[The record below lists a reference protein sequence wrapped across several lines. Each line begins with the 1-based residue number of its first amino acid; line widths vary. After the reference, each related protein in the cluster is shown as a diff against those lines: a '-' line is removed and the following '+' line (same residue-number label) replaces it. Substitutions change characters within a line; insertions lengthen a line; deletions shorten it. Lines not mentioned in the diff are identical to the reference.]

1 VSPGLAAKL
10 RSHCTP
16 WLLAFL
22 LAPTLS
28 FAPFAWGIATG
39 GCFYTRD
46 LSSHFFPIRR
56 FEVEGL
62 RAGEIREWNPYVYE
76 GIPVTLPP
84 VSYPVD
90 LLQVLVPN
98 EWGFSLLLAL
108 HVPLAALTFLLL
120 ARRLGYP
127 PTAAAVGALAYSLG
141 GFSLSCLNLYLMIE
155 AFAWAPLVIAT
166 LLGAASGGRREVAL
180 AGVAVAVCLSTSGLE
195 IAAQAI
201 VCGLVLAATR
211 RAADS
216 LRPAAGVLLGVGLA
230 AFPLEALFRLVSGG
244 RREGGFPLVES
255 LSQSVHPVSL
265 LQTLVAGLYGDPI
278 ASGYRYWGARFW
290 GGPSPYILSLYLG
303 GTVLCLA
310 AIGALRSERY
320 RARLLL
326 LLAGALLV
334 SFGRWARLDLLLE
347 ALPVLT
353 SFRYPVKA
361 FFTVVVAS
369 SVLAAAGADA
379 LLKSRRAWWLLA
391 LGAGVVAAALVSIP
405 LVETGLPRAFAWLQ
419 GHFFVDSYPKALRA
433 PALREVARDAA
444 AGATAL
450 FVTAGLSVLV
460 LRRLI
465 RVEMATAAICVI
477 VAADL
482 VRAGAGLNPM
492 ADRSLYTFS
501 PEMTRVAA
509 RLREGG
515 GRAFTCTIQAMPTFR
530 EAARRIGRP
539 LLWATT
545 VWRETLSPRANMD
558 LGVANVGW
566 DATAFLS
573 TRRSLTEAEAMCR
586 AASTLPRLRERGVRY
601 ILSVQPF
608 TNEALRLVDVERP
621 ARTRP
626 LSIYVYE
633 LTGSLP
639 DPTAWSTPD
648 DVDAQGRGRLLEGA
662 AARYVDAGWDHVR
675 VAVESPRAAYLIV
688 RRANAPGWSATVDG
702 APAPVLTANGR
713 HQAVPI
719 PKGASEVSLRYR
731 APSSLPGVAV
741 SLLSAVLA
749 AALALGRRSGAS
761 APPPPPP
768 AGG

>member
-1 VSPGLAAKL
+1 VSPGFAAKL
-10 RSHCTP
+10 RSYFTP
-16 WLLAFL
+16 WVLAFL
-22 LAPTLS
+22 FAPMLS
-28 FAPFAWGIATG
+28 LVPFAWGIATG
-39 GCFYTRD
+39 GAFYTRD

-56 FEVEGL
+56 FVVEGL
-62 RAGEIREWNPYVYE
+62 RAGEIRRWNPYVYE
-76 GIPVTLPP
+76 GIPLTLPP

-108 HVPLAALTFLLL
+108 HVPLAALTFLFL
-120 ARRLGYP
+120 ARRLGYH
-127 PTAAAVGALAYSLG
+127 PTAAALGAFAYALG

-155 AFAWAPLVIAT
+155 AFAWAPLVIAM
-166 LLGAASGGRREVAL
+166 LLGAASGGRREIAL
-180 AGVAVAVCLSTSGLE
+180 AGVAVALCLSTSGLE

-201 VCGLVLAATR
+201 ACGLLLAATR

-230 AFPLEALFRLVSGG
+230 AFPLEAIFRLVLGS

-265 LQTLVAGLYGDPI
+265 LQTLIAGLYGDPI

-310 AIGALRSERY
+310 VIGALRAERY

-334 SFGRWARLDLLLE
+334 GLGRWARLDLLLQ

-361 FFTVVVAS
+361 FFTVVVALS
-369 SVLAAAGADA
+369 LLAAAGTDT
-379 LLKSRRAWWLLA
+379 LLKSRRAWWLLV
-391 LGAGVVAAALVSIP
+391 LGAGLVATGLASMS
-405 LVETGLPRAFAWLQ
+405 LVEAGLPRAFAWLQ
-419 GHFFVDSYPKALRA
+419 GHFFVSSYPQALRA

-444 AGATAL
+444 AGATAP
-450 FVTAGLSVLV
+450 FVTAALSVLV

-465 RVEMATAAICVI
+465 RVETATLAIGVV

-492 ADRSLYTFS
+492 APRSLYTFS

-509 RLREGG
+509 RLRESG
-515 GRAFTCTIQAMPTFR
+515 GRTFTCTNQAMPTFR
-530 EAARRIGRP
+530 EAARRISRP

-558 LGVANVGW
+558 LRVANVGF
-566 DATAFLS
+566 DPTGFLS
-573 TRRSLTEAEAMCR
+573 AGRSLTEAEAMCR
-586 AASTLPRLRERGVRY
+586 EASTLPRLRERGVRY
-601 ILSVQPF
+601 VLSVQPF

-633 LTGSLP
+633 LAGSLP
-639 DPTAWSTPD
+639 DPTVWTTPD
-648 DVDAQGRGRLLEGA
+648 DVDAQGRGHGLEGA
-662 AARYVDAGWDHVR
+662 TARYVDVGWGHVR
-675 VAVESPRAAYLIV
+675 VTVESPRPAYLIV
-688 RRANAPGWSATVDG
+688 RRANAPGWGATVDG

-713 HQAVPI
+713 HQAVPV
-719 PKGASEVSLRYR
+719 PKGASEVALRYR
-731 APSSLPGVAV
+731 APGGLLGAGV

-749 AALALGRRSGAS
+749 AALGLGRRSRTS
-761 APPPPPP
+761 EIPPPSAA
-768 AGG
+768 AG